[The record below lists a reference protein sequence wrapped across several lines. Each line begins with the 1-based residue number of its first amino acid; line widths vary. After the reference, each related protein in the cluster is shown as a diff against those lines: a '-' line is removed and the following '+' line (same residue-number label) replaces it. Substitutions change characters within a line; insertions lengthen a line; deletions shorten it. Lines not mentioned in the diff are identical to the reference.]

1 MQQETY
7 TLFGQRLVERGIIT
21 QQQLDEA
28 IHKQQTSM
36 NRRKLGEILVRLGY
50 ISKSHIVEGL
60 ADQLGIPIVK
70 LSDREIPERIRNLVD
85 PQIATLYRVIPIG
98 EDGDKIILAMA
109 DPTNI
114 NNIDNLERLLDRPIE
129 VQLATP
135 EDIASALSKYYGL
148 TEKTVES
155 MLSTVSS
162 ASTM

>member
-1 MQQETY
+1 VQQETY

-85 PQIATLYRVIPIG
+85 PQSPRCIESYRLVRMGIKLY
-98 EDGDKIILAMA
+98 
-109 DPTNI
+109 
-114 NNIDNLERLLDRPIE
+114 
-129 VQLATP
+129 
-135 EDIASALSKYYGL
+135 
-148 TEKTVES
+148 
-155 MLSTVSS
+155 
-162 ASTM
+162 